1 MSHYVNY
8 VAICKEEP
16 TSAGFAR
23 GQGSNTRGIGYKEEQ
38 SPTIIAGDVPLVMST
53 TGGQNA
59 YAIGNGQ
66 TAQLKMQ
73 DMVGTLNCMHDQIA
87 IMQKLATEDKS
98 QEVCAPTMDE
108 DSTDKT

>member
-1 MSHYVNY
+1 MESIPSAVIMGHDERSARFDTETTDPLTASDYKQPQI
-8 VAICKEEP
+8 VA
-16 TSAGFAR
+16 
-23 GQGSNTRGIGYKEEQ
+23 Q
-38 SPTIIAGDVPLVMST
+38 MST
-53 TGGQNA
+53 TGGGQSA

-98 QEVCAPTMDE
+98 QEACAPMMDE